1 MRLKGYD
8 YTQPGMYCITI
19 CVQNKL
25 YLLGDIVN
33 DQMKCNDAG
42 NMLWFWFYQIEHKF
56 AGIKC
61 DECMVMPNHI
71 HFIVA
76 ITEARQPGHL
86 TVSHDGR
93 NIWEIS
99 LDDIVQ

>member
-8 YTQPGMYCITI
+8 YTQPEMYCITI
-19 CVQNKL
+19 CVQNKF
-25 YLLGDIVN
+25 YLFGDIAN

-42 NMLWFWFYQIEHKF
+42 NMLWYWFYQIEHKF
-56 AGIKC
+56 ASIKC

-76 ITEARQPGHL
+76 ITKARQPGHL

-93 NIWEIS
+93 NIS